1 MARFHPLTV
10 ANVRKTTRD
19 AVEVTFDLSD
29 SSEFSF
35 IQGQYLTFRREFEG
49 TEIRRS
55 YSICAGAHEDRLQ
68 VGIKRVEGHLLDV
81 GDPKAGR
88 KCSPDKIV
96 VHTLHAMLVDLS
108 TFAPND
114 VSLGVNPA
122 KMVPAA
128 GR

>member
-1 MARFHPLTV
+1 M
-10 ANVRKTTRD
+10 
-19 AVEVTFDLSD
+19 
-29 SSEFSF
+29 
-35 IQGQYLTFRREFEG
+35 
-49 TEIRRS
+49 
-55 YSICAGAHEDRLQ
+55 
-68 VGIKRVEGHLLDV
+68 
-81 GDPKAGR
+81 GDPKAWR

-128 GR
+128 GRGESTNRFVDKENCVFAR